1 MLENNI
7 FAISGLNLML
17 RTWLRHVLRFQSSR
31 QSMEVRMTAQQSS
44 SVQSSVQLSV
54 LRNREFRLLLIAQIV
69 SSFGDSL
76 TGLTLLILVNELT
89 GSTAAIATLTI
100 LIAIPTVTLGLI
112 AGVYVDRF
120 DRKRIMLYSD
130 AARAAVVIGLIFVS
144 SKDNLWLIYTLS
156 FLQATVGTFFNPAR
170 AALTQALIPARQLLE
185 AGSISQTAMVLSSV
199 AGSAVAGVLYG
210 LTQSFWLA
218 FVIDAGTFLIS
229 FALVCAVRAQ
239 HQSRASVEGEKTS
252 PFKELLEGLQVIQR
266 SRSLIGLLVATGV
279 TMLGLGAVNVLFVPL
294 LINVLQLPPV
304 WLGAIE
310 GAQTVGMIL
319 GGVFLMGTISKVNTG
334 WLIVVGLV
342 VLAVLVVGIG
352 LAANVIVFAVVMF
365 GIGLV
370 LVPLSAASG
379 AIMQQIVSNEMMG
392 RVSSSFNVVTGAAS
406 LLSMALAGTLGAIIG
421 LRNVFLVAGMIVA
434 LAAVVSA
441 MLLLVPERKTRTQLE

>member
-1 MLENNI
+1 
-7 FAISGLNLML
+7 
-17 RTWLRHVLRFQSSR
+17 
-31 QSMEVRMTAQQSS
+31 MTAQQSS
-44 SVQSSVQLSV
+44 SVQSSVPSSV

-100 LIAIPTVTLGLI
+100 LLAIPTVTLGLI

-120 DRKRIMLYSD
+120 DRKRIMLVSD
-130 AARAAVVIGLIFVS
+130 AARAVLVIGLIFVS
-144 SKDNLWLIYTLS
+144 SKDNLWLIYVLS

-170 AALTQALIPARQLLE
+170 TALTQELIAPDQLLE

-199 AGSAVAGVLYG
+199 AGSAFAGVLYG

-218 FVIDAGTFLIS
+218 FVVDTLTFLIS
-229 FALVCAVRAQ
+229 FALVLAVRAK
-239 HQSRASVEGEKTS
+239 HQARVSTANTTTS

-266 SRSLIGLLVATGV
+266 SRSLIGLLVASGV

-294 LINVLQLPPV
+294 LINVLKLPPV

-310 GAQTVGMIL
+310 GAQTAGMIF
-319 GGVFLMGTISKVNTG
+319 GGVFLMGMISKVNTS
-334 WLIVVGLV
+334 WLIVVGLAA
-342 VLAVLVVGIG
+342 LAVLVAGIG

-365 GIGLV
+365 GTGLV

-379 AIMQQIVSNEMMG
+379 AMMQQMVSNQMMG
-392 RVSSSFNVVTGAAS
+392 RVSSSFNVVTGGAS
-406 LLSMALAGTLGAIIG
+406 LLSMALAGILGTGIG
-421 LRNVFLVAGMIVA
+421 LRNVFLVASVIVA

-441 MLLLVPERKTRTQLE
+441 VLLVPGGRTKTQPE

>member
-1 MLENNI
+1 MLENNF
-7 FAISGLNLML
+7 FAISGLNLTAHM
-17 RTWLRHVLRFQSSR
+17 RSGHVLHSKPSR

-44 SVQSSVQLSV
+44 SV

-170 AALTQALIPARQLLE
+170 AALTQALIPSEQLLE

-199 AGSAVAGVLYG
+199 AGSAFAGVLYG

-218 FVIDAGTFLIS
+218 FVIDAATFLIS
-229 FALVCAVRAQ
+229 FTLVLAVRAQ
-239 HQSRASVEGEKTS
+239 HQSRASNDDQKTS

-294 LINVLQLPPV
+294 LINVLKLPPV

-334 WLIVVGLV
+334 WLIVVGLIA
-342 VLAVLVVGIG
+342 LAVLVVGIG

-379 AIMQQIVSNEMMG
+379 AMMQQMVSNEMMG

-406 LLSMALAGTLGAIIG
+406 LLSMALAGTLGTIIG